1 MVQGWNILQR
11 TVVHCVTGVLMAI
24 ERYTSVLMDTCLM
37 QKQATVKKK
46 SMSPALRQHLIH
58 VKGEEMVHM
67 QTTAPAAKIT
77 TGIYI
82 FNYL

>member
-1 MVQGWNILQR
+1 VHGWNVLQP
-11 TVVHCVTGVLMAI
+11 TVVHCVAGVLMAI
-24 ERYTSVLMDTCLM
+24 ERYTGVLMDTCLM
-37 QKQATVKKK
+37 QKRATVKNK

-77 TGIYI
+77 TGISI
-82 FNYL
+82 FSYL